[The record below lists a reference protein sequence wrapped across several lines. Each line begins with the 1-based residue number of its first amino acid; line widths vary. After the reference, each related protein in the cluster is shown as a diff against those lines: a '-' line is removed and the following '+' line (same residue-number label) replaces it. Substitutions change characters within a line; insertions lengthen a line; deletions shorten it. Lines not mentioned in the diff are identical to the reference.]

1 MPHGT
6 RAEGFGDAATTK
18 RRGSDLDE
26 SRDSFHEKESGDEN
40 SRPESNPD
48 STENAHTDA
57 LFSKNT
63 HVVTTVIDDDLTT
76 VGDTTELARASAATE
91 LAARDSCAAGKMSY
105 AALAALSLASASAAV
120 VLTLETL
127 MRDSDDLNSSQNS
140 GKQKPTDQP
149 LALVGHERTL
159 RLAKRVIR
167 EAQEHGKGLSHV
179 PHTAS
184 AIAHT
189 RHAKGRLPSDCSDRL
204 RRLLSIH
211 RPIHAIHG
219 TDVSFFTIRLAAVAF
234 SGRRAQRG
242 EDAVSISQSPRSED

>member
-63 HVVTTVIDDDLTT
+63 HVVTTVIDDNPTT

-91 LAARDSCAAGKMSY
+91 LAARDSCAAGQ
-105 AALAALSLASASAAV
+105 
-120 VLTLETL
+120 
-127 MRDSDDLNSSQNS
+127 RR
-140 GKQKPTDQP
+140 GP
-149 LALVGHERTL
+149 R
-159 RLAKRVIR
+159 
-167 EAQEHGKGLSHV
+167 AQV
-179 PHTAS
+179 FW
-184 AIAHT
+184 
-189 RHAKGRLPSDCSDRL
+189 RRRR
-204 RRLLSIH
+204 RRLC
-211 RPIHAIHG
+211 
-219 TDVSFFTIRLAAVAF
+219 
-234 SGRRAQRG
+234 
-242 EDAVSISQSPRSED
+242 